1 MSTQVEGLVV
11 SHNGQQYNVRRSYLV
26 KFVQPQKLY
35 PVEYTI
41 RQDGTRNYGL
51 TEILGADLTEPQ
63 IVDLFIKELL

>member
-1 MSTQVEGLVV
+1 MSTQGEGLVV

-35 PVEYTI
+35 PVEYAI